1 MPIYYI
7 HSSEDSMNN
16 IEEFLKKDMTLFLY
30 LHKLFKMYKMKFC
43 QWKIDMRFD
52 FLKSRERM
60 KKFVIMYE
68 DFP

>member
-1 MPIYYI
+1 
-7 HSSEDSMNN
+7 
-16 IEEFLKKDMTLFLY
+16 MTLFLY